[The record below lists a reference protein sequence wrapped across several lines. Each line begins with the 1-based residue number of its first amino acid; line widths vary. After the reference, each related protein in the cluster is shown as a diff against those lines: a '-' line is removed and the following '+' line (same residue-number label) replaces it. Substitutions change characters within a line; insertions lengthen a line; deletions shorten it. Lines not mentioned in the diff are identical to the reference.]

1 MPQPT
6 LLAIFAHPDDEAFGT
21 GGSLSRYAA
30 SGVQVALICA
40 TRGEVGEIS
49 DPSYAT
55 PDTLGEV
62 RESELR
68 CAAETMG
75 IKELIFMNYRD
86 SGMVGTPE
94 NDDPR
99 AFINAP
105 AGEVIHSLVSAI
117 RRIQPDVV
125 VTFEPNGGYGH
136 PDHITIHKHTV
147 AAFHLAADPATPAL
161 ADGERPWQAS
171 RLFYTAIPR
180 SFFLEMRQQ
189 LQQAGEDVEQFA
201 SFEERGW
208 PDEQVTV
215 TLDVSATVEDKWQA
229 LHCHRTQFGPKNL
242 FRRLPEP
249 VVKQLMSREHFAL
262 AWPASPSGLKMA
274 DLFEGLA

>member
-1 MPQPT
+1 MDKPT
-6 LLAIFAHPDDEAFGT
+6 LLAVFAHPDDEAFGT

-30 SGVQVALICA
+30 SGAQVALICA

-49 DPSYAT
+49 DPSFAT
-55 PDTLGEV
+55 PETLGEV

-75 IKELIFMNYRD
+75 VQELIFLNYRD
-86 SGMVGTPE
+86 SGMAGTPE
-94 NDDPR
+94 NQDPR

-105 AGEVIHSLVSAI
+105 AELVVPQLVSAI
-117 RRIQPDVV
+117 RRLQPGVV

-136 PDHITIHKHTV
+136 PDHIAIHKHTV
-147 AAFHLAADPATPAL
+147 AAFHAAADPAYRTENGL
-161 ADGERPWQAS
+161 QQPWQAS

-180 SFFLEMRQQ
+180 SFFQEMRNQ
-189 LQQAGEDVEQFA
+189 LQAAGEDIEQFA
-201 SFEERGW
+201 GFEERGW
-208 PDEQVTV
+208 PDDKVTV
-215 TLDVSATVEDKWQA
+215 TLDVSATVDDKWQA
-229 LHCHRTQFGPKNL
+229 LNCHRTQFGPKNL

-249 VVKQLMSREHFAL
+249 IIKQMMSREHFAL
-262 AWPASPSGLKMA
+262 AWPEPPPGLKMA

>member
-1 MPQPT
+1 MDKPT

-30 SGVQVALICA
+30 SGAQVALICA

-49 DPSYAT
+49 DPSFAT
-55 PDTLGEV
+55 PETLGEV

-75 IKELIFMNYRD
+75 VHELIFLDYRD

-105 AGEVIHSLVSAI
+105 TAEVVQSLVSAI

-136 PDHITIHKHTV
+136 PDHIAIHKHTV
-147 AAFHLAADPATPAL
+147 AAFHAAADPAYPAP
-161 ADGERPWQAS
+161 GSPWQAA

-180 SFFLEMRQQ
+180 SFFLKIRRQ
-189 LQQAGEDVEQFA
+189 LEAAGEDVAQFA

-215 TLDVSATVEDKWQA
+215 TLDVSATVADKWQA
-229 LHCHRTQFGPKNL
+229 LNCHRTQFGPKNL

-249 VVKQLMSREHFAL
+249 AVKQLMSREHFAL
-262 AWPASPSGLKMA
+262 AWPESPPGFQMA
-274 DLFEGLA
+274 DLFEGLS

>member
-1 MPQPT
+1 MNKPT
-6 LLAIFAHPDDEAFGT
+6 LLAVFAHPDDEAFGT
-21 GGSLSRYAA
+21 GGSLSRYSAFN
-30 SGVQVALICA
+30 VQVALICA

-49 DPSYAT
+49 DPSFAT
-55 PDTLGEV
+55 PETLGEV

-75 IKELIFMNYRD
+75 VRELIFLNYRD
-86 SGMVGTPE
+86 SGMAGSVD
-94 NDDPR
+94 NQDPR

-105 AGEVIHSLVSAI
+105 AEEVVHSLVNAM

-136 PDHITIHKHTV
+136 PDHIAIHRHCV
-147 AAFHLAADPATPAL
+147 AAFHLAADPAYTTG
-161 ADGERPWQAS
+161 DDREQPWQAS

-180 SFFLEMRQQ
+180 SFFQEMRRQ
-189 LQQAGEDVEQFA
+189 LEAAGEDVDQFA

-229 LHCHRTQFGPKNL
+229 LNCHRTQFGPKNL

-249 VVKQLMSREHFAL
+249 IVKQMMSREHFAL
-262 AWPASPSGLKMA
+262 AWPESTPGLKLA

>member
-1 MPQPT
+1 MDKPT

-21 GGSLSRYAA
+21 GGSLARYAA
-30 SGVQVALICA
+30 SGAQVALICA

-49 DPSYAT
+49 DPSFAT
-55 PDTLGEV
+55 PETLGEV

-75 IKELIFMNYRD
+75 VRELLFLDYRD
-86 SGMVGTPE
+86 SGMAGTPE
-94 NDDPR
+94 NQDPR

-105 AGEVIHSLVSAI
+105 ADVVVRSLVRAM
-117 RRIQPDVV
+117 RRIRPDVV

-136 PDHITIHKHTV
+136 PDHIAIHKHTV
-147 AAFHLAADPATPAL
+147 SAFHLAADPAYRSGDSP
-161 ADGERPWQAS
+161 DRPWQAS

-180 SFFLEMRQQ
+180 SFFLEMRDQ
-189 LQQAGEDVEQFA
+189 LAAAGEDVEQFA

-215 TLDVSATVEDKWQA
+215 TLDVSATVNDKWQA
-229 LHCHRTQFGPKNL
+229 LSCHRTQFGPKNL

-249 VVKQLMSREHFAL
+249 IVKQMMSTEHFAL
-262 AWPASPSGLKMA
+262 AWPTSPPGFKMA

>member
-1 MPQPT
+1 MEKPT

-21 GGSLSRYAA
+21 GGSLSHYAA
-30 SGVQVALICA
+30 SGLQVALICA

-49 DPSYAT
+49 DPSFAT
-55 PDTLGEV
+55 PETLGEV

-75 IKELIFMNYRD
+75 VRELVFLDYRD
-86 SGMVGTPE
+86 SGMVGTLE
-94 NDDPR
+94 SQDPR

-105 AGEVIHSLVSAI
+105 ADEVVQSLVSAI

-136 PDHITIHKHTV
+136 PDHIAIHKHTV
-147 AAFHLAADPATPAL
+147 AAFHAAGDPAYTT
-161 ADGERPWQAS
+161 GVGNEQPWQAS

-180 SFFLEMRQQ
+180 SFFLEMRDE
-189 LQQAGEDVEQFA
+189 LQAAGEDLEQFA

-215 TLDVSATVEDKWQA
+215 TLDVSATVDDKWQA
-229 LHCHRTQFGPKNL
+229 LNCHRTQFGPKNL

-249 VVKQLMSREHFAL
+249 IVKKMMSREHFAL
-262 AWPASPSGLKMA
+262 AWPASPPGFKMA

>member
-1 MPQPT
+1 MEKPT

-21 GGSLSRYAA
+21 GGSLAHYAA

-49 DPSYAT
+49 DPSFAT
-55 PDTLGEV
+55 PETLGEV
-62 RESELR
+62 REGELR

-75 IKELIFMNYRD
+75 VRELLFLDYRD

-94 NDDPR
+94 NQDPR

-105 AGEVIHSLVSAI
+105 ADAVVRSLVSAI
-117 RRIQPDVV
+117 RRIRPDVV

-136 PDHITIHKHTV
+136 PDHIAIHKHTV
-147 AAFHLAADPATPAL
+147 SAFHLAADPAYPPGIE
-161 ADGERPWQAS
+161 GEQPWQAS

-180 SFFLEMRQQ
+180 SFFHEMRQQ
-189 LQQAGEDVEQFA
+189 LTAAGEDVEQFA

-215 TLDVSATVEDKWQA
+215 TLDVSATVDDKWQA
-229 LHCHRTQFGPKNL
+229 LNCHRTQFGPKNL

-249 VVKQLMSREHFAL
+249 AVKRMMGTEHFAL
-262 AWPASPSGLKMA
+262 AWPASPPGFKMA
-274 DLFEGLA
+274 DLFEGLS